1 MDKRLNEAPCGY
13 VSITKQG
20 MIIEMNQHLL
30 EMLGYIQEELIH
42 THIESIMSIT
52 NKLLFHTYFYPFI
65 QLNGHVEEMYL
76 TLKDS
81 KGHNVP
87 VLLNAKSFIHEG
99 IEVIDCVFM
108 QMGKRIDY
116 EQEIRFAKKQM
127 EEALREKNNAL
138 IKLEQLHM
146 EVEQKQKQLIELNAK
161 LEKHAITDSLT
172 GLKNRRFFLEKLRE
186 QMDLFESTNC
196 SFSLLIVDIDFFKK
210 VNDTWGHQVGDSV
223 LVKIAEI
230 MESIVE
236 VEKDELVARYG
247 GEEFVLLL
255 PQSNKKEAKEKAE
268 KLRIA
273 VQNAEWKISEI
284 TISIGVTTSILGDS
298 DITIIAKADRAL
310 YISKEKGRNRM
321 TYLEEMSQEE

>member
-1 MDKRLNEAPCGY
+1 MDKRLKEAPCGY

-20 MIIEMNQHLL
+20 MIIEMNQNLL
-30 EMLGYIQEELIH
+30 ETVGYAQEDLMH
-42 THIESIMSIT
+42 THIEDIMSIT

-76 TLKDS
+76 SLKDS
-81 KGHNVP
+81 KGQDVP
-87 VLLNAKSFIHEG
+87 VLLNAKSFIRDG
-99 IEVIDCVFM
+99 MEVIDCVFM

-146 EVEQKQKQLIELNAK
+146 EVEQKQKQLIQLNAK

-172 GLKNRRFFLEKLRE
+172 GLKNRRFFLEKLKE
-186 QMDLFESTNC
+186 QMDLFERTNC

-223 LVKIAEI
+223 LVKVAEI
-230 MESIVE
+230 MESLVE
-236 VEKDELVARYG
+236 DEKDEMVARYG

-255 PQSNKKEAKEKAE
+255 PQTNKKEAKEKAE
-268 KLRIA
+268 KLRNA
-273 VQNAEWKISEI
+273 VQNAEWEISKI

-298 DITIIAKADRAL
+298 DTTIIAKADRAL

-321 TYLEEMSQEE
+321 TYLEEMLQEE